1 GYIKLN
7 PFSSRYSLIG
17 SRTNRYVFFTRPG
30 TLENGMPHV
39 FRLLILIFGK
49 YTERDASVKTLIYE
63 FDSTYM
69 NLAAQAFTAGND
81 QHE

>member
-1 GYIKLN
+1 
-7 PFSSRYSLIG
+7 
-17 SRTNRYVFFTRPG
+17 
-30 TLENGMPHV
+30 MPHV